1 MICYTKFTAIILLIT
16 VNCATAQIKP
26 TPAAER
32 LSGLQ
37 KRNLLKEKSVLKEI
51 KFRNIGPSIMSGRVV
66 DVDVNPADPTEF
78 YVAYASGGLW
88 YTSNNGQS
96 MVPVFDNE
104 DALTI
109 GDIAVNW
116 RSRII
121 WVGTGESNSSRSS
134 YSGTGVYKSRDN
146 GKTWQYLGL
155 PESHH
160 IGRIILH
167 PTNDEVAWVAALGHL
182 YSANPERGV
191 YKTSDGGKTWKQTL
205 TVDENTGATDMDINP
220 KNPDELYAAVWYR
233 TRRAWNFEE
242 GGKTSG
248 IYKSTDGGETW
259 KLISGGSTGFPAGD
273 GIGRIGLAVFAANP
287 NIVYA
292 VLDNQNHRP
301 DTASKGDDT
310 NYVLNDFKGLS
321 KEQFLQLNSSKLDS
335 FLADNNFP
343 EKYTAAKVKDMVKTD
358 QVKPT
363 AVFDY
368 LFDAN
373 AALFNTPV
381 IGCEVYRS
389 DDAGGHWTKV
399 NTKGLNLF
407 NTYGYY
413 FGKISV
419 SNTNENKVVISGF
432 SLMLSEDGGKTFKV
446 TDKSATHPDWHG
458 CWMDPNRD
466 SHWIAGNDGGCNIT
480 YDDGKHWFK
489 ANTPSVGQFY
499 NIAVDDS
506 KPYNVYGGLQDNG
519 VWFGPS
525 TNRDSDQWNYE
536 SPYPWKNMGGGD
548 GMQVQI
554 DTRDNKTLYGGSQF
568 GFYNRRNTDGGRG
581 FSIYPRPELGETK
594 LRYNWQTP
602 IWLSRHNQ
610 DILYYGTN
618 RFYRSLNKGEKMMAM
633 SDDLTRGP
641 REGDIPFGT
650 ITTIVE
656 SPKRFGL
663 IYLGTDD
670 GNIQVTKDG
679 GNTWTK
685 STITPA
691 LLEKR
696 EPKNKKT
703 GLTPAE
709 LTVMEGLYISRV
721 MPSQYK
727 ESRVYATLNGYRNDH
742 FTAYLFV
749 SEDYGTSWTQLG
761 TDLPAEP
768 LNVVREDPKKE
779 DILYV
784 GSDNGLYASFN
795 RGQSFM
801 TMGANL
807 PRVPVHDI
815 AIQARENEILL
826 GTHGRSIFVAKLDEV
841 QKTYEK
847 TKQQN

>member
-37 KRNLLKEKSVLKEI
+37 KRNSLKEKSVLKDI

-104 DALTI
+104 DALSI

-134 YSGTGVYKSRDN
+134 YSGTGVFKSKDN

-167 PTNDEVAWVAALGHL
+167 PTNDEMAWVAALGHL

-242 GGKTSG
+242 GGKSSG

-259 KLISGGSTGFPAGD
+259 KMISGGSTGFPDGD
-273 GIGRIGLAVFAANP
+273 GIGRIGLAVFPANP

-301 DTASKGDDT
+301 DTASKGEDT

-343 EKYTAAKVKDMVKTD
+343 EKYTAAKVKDLVKSD

-363 AVFDY
+363 AVYDY

-489 ANTPSVGQFY
+489 ANTPAVGQFY

-525 TNRDSDQWNYE
+525 TTRDSDQWNYE
-536 SPYPWKNMGGGD
+536 SPYPWKNVGGGD

-568 GFYNRRNTDGGRG
+568 GFYTRRNTDGGRG

-618 RFYRSLNKGEKMMAM
+618 RFYRSLNKGEKMQAM
-633 SDDLTRGP
+633 SEDLTRGP

-679 GNTWTK
+679 GYTWTK

-691 LLEKR
+691 ILVKQ

-703 GLTPAE
+703 GLTPAA
-709 LTVMEGLYISRV
+709 LTLMDGLYISRV

-727 ESRVYATLNGYRNDH
+727 ESRVYVTLNGYRNDH
-742 FTAYLFV
+742 FAAYLFV

-761 TDLPAEP
+761 TDLPSEP

-815 AIQARENEILL
+815 AIQTRENEILL

>member
-1 MICYTKFTAIILLIT
+1 MICRTKFTAILLLIT
-16 VNCATAQIKP
+16 VNSLYAQVKP
-26 TPAAER
+26 TPAVER
-32 LSGLQ
+32 LSGLE
-37 KRNLLKEKSVLKEI
+37 KRKALKEKSVLADI

-88 YTSNNGQS
+88 YTTNNGQS
-96 MVPVFDNE
+96 LVPVFDQE
-104 DALTI
+104 DAFSI

-116 RSRII
+116 KSRII

-146 GKTWQYLGL
+146 GKSWQYMGL

-167 PTNDEVAWVAALGHL
+167 PGNDDIAWVAALGHL
-182 YSANPERGV
+182 YSPNKERGV
-191 YKTSDGGKTWKQTL
+191 YKTADGGKTWKQTL
-205 TVDENTGATDMDINP
+205 AVDENTGATDMDINP
-220 KNPDELYAAVWYR
+220 KNPNELYAALWYR

-248 IYKSTDGGETW
+248 IYKATDGDESW
-259 KLISGGSTGFPAGD
+259 KLIKGNKNGFPGGD
-273 GIGRIGLAVFAANP
+273 GIGRIGLAVFSANP

-301 DTASKGDDT
+301 DTAKKTDT

-321 KEQFLQLNSSKLDS
+321 KDQFLALNNNKLDS

-343 EKYTAAKVKDMVKTD
+343 EKYKAGLVKELVRTD

-363 AVFDY
+363 AVYDY

-389 DDAGGHWTKV
+389 DDAGNHWAKV

-419 SNTNENKVVISGF
+419 SNANENKVVISGY
-432 SLMLSEDGGKTFKV
+432 SLMLSEDGGKTFKT
-446 TDKSATHPDWHG
+446 TDKASTHPDWHG
-458 CWMDPNRD
+458 CWMNPNRD

-499 NIAVDDS
+499 HITVDEA

-525 TNRDSDQWNYE
+525 NGRDNDQWNYE
-536 SPYPWKNMGGGD
+536 SPYPWKNIGGGD

-554 DTRDNKTLYGGSQF
+554 DTRDNKTLYAGSQF

-581 FSIYPRPELGETK
+581 TSIYPRPELGEARY
-594 LRYNWQTP
+594 RYNWQTP

-618 RFYRSLNKGEKMMAM
+618 RFHRSLLKGEKLQAL
-633 SDDLTRGP
+633 SDDLTSGGQG
-641 REGDIPFGT
+641 GDIPFGT
-650 ITTIVE
+650 LTTICE
-656 SPKRFGL
+656 SPKKFGL
-663 IYLGTDD
+663 ICVGTDD
-670 GNIQVTKDG
+670 GNIHITKDG
-679 GNTWTK
+679 GYTWTNISIALPK
-685 STITPA
+685 SV
-691 LLEKR
+691 K
-696 EPKNKKT
+696 
-703 GLTPAE
+703 
-709 LTVMEGLYISRV
+709 GLYVSRV
-721 MPSQYK
+721 TFSTYK
-727 ESRVYATLNGYRNDH
+727 ESRIYITLNGYRNDH
-742 FTAYLFV
+742 FLPYLFV
-749 SEDYGTSWTQLG
+749 TEDYGQTWTALG
-761 TDLPAEP
+761 TNLPAEP
-768 LNVVREDPKKE
+768 LNVVKEDPKKE
-779 DILYV
+779 NILYV
-784 GSDNGLYASFN
+784 GSDNGLYASFD

-801 TMGANL
+801 LMGAGL

-815 AIQARENEILL
+815 AIQARENEIVV
-826 GTHGRSIFVAKLDEV
+826 GTHGRSIYIAKLDEV
-841 QKTYEK
+841 HKLFDKKMMEDSK
-847 TKQQN
+847 